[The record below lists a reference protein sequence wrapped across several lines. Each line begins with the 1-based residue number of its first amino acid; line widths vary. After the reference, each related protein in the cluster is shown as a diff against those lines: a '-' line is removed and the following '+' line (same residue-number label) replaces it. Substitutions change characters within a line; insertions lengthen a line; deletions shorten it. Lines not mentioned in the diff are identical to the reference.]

1 VYDRGIDCDRVCDPC
16 CGREGHLQA
25 RTEGEAAQAVQRIRW
40 GRVEALLQVA
50 SWLND
55 RRQPPKESLY
65 FIQYVYQGCKIADE
79 FVLTVGSFVVAAAY
93 KDQV

>member
-1 VYDRGIDCDRVCDPC
+1 M
-16 CGREGHLQA
+16 
-25 RTEGEAAQAVQRIRW
+25 
-40 GRVEALLQVA
+40 QVA

-79 FVLTVGSFVVAAAY
+79 FVLTVGSFVVATAH
-93 KDQV
+93 KDQVQCTLYAHTQGHVARCRRKLNMISKLTTPCK

>member
-1 VYDRGIDCDRVCDPC
+1 M
-16 CGREGHLQA
+16 
-25 RTEGEAAQAVQRIRW
+25 
-40 GRVEALLQVA
+40 QVA